1 MKRLIL
7 IITFALGSFCF
18 AKAQDEDAGKRR
30 EKIQALKI
38 AFITQKLGLSSEEA
52 QRFWPVYNQ
61 YESEMKSLFRQN
73 TDGDVIENDERLLN
87 VRKKYRPEFVKV
99 LGEPRMNKLFTAERE
114 FRGVL
119 LQHLKNRNNQQRQML
134 RRR

>member
-1 MKRLIL
+1 MKKFIL
-7 IITFALGSFCF
+7 IIIFAFGSFCF
-18 AKAQDEDAGKRR
+18 AKAQDGDGGKRG

-38 AFITQKLGLSSEEA
+38 AFITQKLGLTAEEA

-61 YESEMKSLFRQN
+61 YQNEMKSAFKENR
-73 TDGDVIENDERLLN
+73 GEDVIEGDEKVLN
-87 VRKKYRPEFVKV
+87 IRKKYRPEFVKI
-99 LGEPRMNKLFTAERE
+99 LGESRMNTFFSAEKE

-119 LQHLKNRNNQQRQML
+119 LQQLKNRNNQQGPML

>member
-1 MKRLIL
+1 MKKFIL
-7 IITFALGSFCF
+7 IIIFALGSFCF
-18 AKAQDEDAGKRR
+18 VKAQDEDGSNRA

-38 AFITQKLGLSSEEA
+38 AFITQKLGLSAEEA

-61 YESEMKSLFRQN
+61 YQNEMKSTYREN
-73 TDGDVIENDERLLN
+73 RDGDVIENDERLLN
-87 VRKKYRPEFVKV
+87 IRKKYRPEFAKV
-99 LGEPRMNKLFTAERE
+99 LGQSRINTFFSAEKE

-119 LQHLKNRNNQQRQML
+119 IQHLKNKNNQQQPKL

>member
-1 MKRLIL
+1 MKKIIL
-7 IITFALGSFCF
+7 IITFVFGSFCLV
-18 AKAQDEDAGKRR
+18 KAQDEEPGKRA

-38 AFITQKLGLSSEEA
+38 AFITQKLGLSAEEA
-52 QRFWPVYNQ
+52 QKFWPVYNQ
-61 YESEMKSLFRQN
+61 YENEMKSIFREN
-73 TDGDVIENDERLLN
+73 RDGDVIENDERLLN

-99 LGEPRMNKLFTAERE
+99 LGQTRMNTLFSAEKE

-119 LQHLKNRNNQQRQML
+119 IQQLKNRNNQQRPML